1 MPKQPDDKSAAD
13 ILETVGRALHPGLD
27 RNAQG
32 EVWPARLAADLG
44 VSVVSL
50 RNWRRGRAPFD
61 AGHGALDDLLRIAE
75 RRAEEVTRARDEL
88 KSWLRPNRREKE
100 KPE

>member
-1 MPKQPDDKSAAD
+1 MSKQLEDKSAAD
-13 ILETVGRALHPGLD
+13 VLEAVGRALFEFEYEEPS
-27 RNAQG
+27 Q
-32 EVWPARLAADLG
+32 WPSRLARALG
-44 VSVVSL
+44 VTPVSL

-88 KSWLRPNRREKE
+88 KSWLRRNRREEE

>member
-1 MPKQPDDKSAAD
+1 MSKQLEDKSAAD
-13 ILETVGRALHPGLD
+13 VLEAVGRALFEFEYEEPS
-27 RNAQG
+27 Q
-32 EVWPARLAADLG
+32 WPSRLARALG
-44 VSVVSL
+44 VTPVSL

-88 KSWLRPNRREKE
+88 KSWLRRNRREAE

>member
-1 MPKQPDDKSAAD
+1 MSKQLEDKSAAD
-13 ILETVGRALHPGLD
+13 VLEAVGRALFEFEYEEPS
-27 RNAQG
+27 Q
-32 EVWPARLAADLG
+32 WPSRLARALG
-44 VSVVSL
+44 VTPVSL

-61 AGHGALDDLLRIAE
+61 PGHGALDDLLRIAE

-88 KSWLRPNRREKE
+88 KSWLRRNRREEE

>member
-1 MPKQPDDKSAAD
+1 MSKRLEDKSAAD
-13 ILETVGRALHPGLD
+13 VLEAVGRALFEFEYEEPS
-27 RNAQG
+27 Q
-32 EVWPARLAADLG
+32 WPSRLARALG
-44 VSVVSL
+44 VTPVSL

-88 KSWLRPNRREKE
+88 KSWLRRNRREEE